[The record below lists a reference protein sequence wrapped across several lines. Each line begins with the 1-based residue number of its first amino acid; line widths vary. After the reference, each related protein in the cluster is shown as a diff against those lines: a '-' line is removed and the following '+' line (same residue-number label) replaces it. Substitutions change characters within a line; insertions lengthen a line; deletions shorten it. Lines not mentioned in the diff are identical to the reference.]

1 MQLQSHSY
9 IILQVLA
16 PSLFIYNL
24 PDLFSCIAYIH
35 FTRFVFKRY
44 MYTRSTFN
52 KATHR
57 SYREQKLK
65 ENFIEKENI

>member
-24 PDLFSCIAYIH
+24 PDQNVLHIYTLRDLFLKDICTLILPLIKLHIAHIGN
-35 FTRFVFKRY
+35 R
-44 MYTRSTFN
+44 N
-52 KATHR
+52 
-57 SYREQKLK
+57 
-65 ENFIEKENI
+65 